1 MSALR
6 LPGARRSADAA
17 SPLAKA
23 FARAKAE
30 GGRLSSPTSPPAIP
44 ISRRPSGW
52 PSPWRRP
59 GADILELGVPFSD
72 PIADGPVNQ
81 AAAAR
86 ALASGTTLVGILALV
101 ARLQP
106 RLGIPI
112 VLFTYFNPI
121 HAYGVERFAEHAAA
135 SGVDGVLCVDLPP
148 EEAEGEYLDAL
159 RAHGLDAIFLLA
171 PTSTRDRVRAVAR
184 LGSGFV
190 YYVSRTGVTG
200 EQSELPA
207 ALAREAKA
215 LGKAL
220 RLPLAVGFGISTRP
234 QVAAVA
240 RIADGVVVGSALVRL
255 IAAAGKTRR
264 STTSSTPAPATSPP
278 ARSVADGGVG
288 RSALAG
294 R

>member
-1 MSALR
+1 MSQGR
-6 LPGARRSADAA
+6 PISQ
-17 SPLAKA
+17 A
-23 FARAKAE
+23 FARAKSERRAAFIPYITAGDPDLE
-30 GGRLSSPTSPPAIP
+30 GTEILALALAAA
-44 ISRRPSGW
+44 
-52 PSPWRRP
+52 

-101 ARLQP
+101 ARLQS

-159 RAHGLDAIFLLA
+159 AAHGLDAIFLLS
-171 PTSTRDRVRAVAR
+171 PTSTRDRVRAVAK

-200 EQSELPA
+200 EQTELPK
-207 ALAREAKA
+207 ALAREVKLLA
-215 LGKAL
+215 GSL
-220 RLPLAVGFGISTRP
+220 RRPLAVGFGISTQA
-234 QVAAVA
+234 QVAAIS

-255 IAAAGKTRR
+255 IGEAAGHSGLEERVFELARELAAGTRR
-264 STTSSTPAPATSPP
+264 
-278 ARSVADGGVG
+278 R
-288 RSALAG
+288 
-294 R
+294 

>member
-1 MSALR
+1 
-6 LPGARRSADAA
+6 
-17 SPLAKA
+17 
-23 FARAKAE
+23 
-30 GGRLSSPTSPPAIP
+30 
-44 ISRRPSGW
+44 
-52 PSPWRRP
+52 
-59 GADILELGVPFSD
+59 VPFSD

-86 ALASGTTLVGILALV
+86 ALAAGTTLAGILALV
-101 ARLQP
+101 ARL
-106 RLGIPI
+106 RAKLGIPV

-159 RAHGLDAIFLLA
+159 RAHGIDAIFLLA
-171 PTSTRDRVRAVAR
+171 PTSTRERIRSVAR

-200 EQSELPA
+200 EQTELPA
-207 ALAREAKA
+207 ELAREVKA

-220 RLPLAVGFGISTRP
+220 DLPLAVGFGISTRA

-240 RIADGVVVGSALVRL
+240 KLADGVVVGSALVRL
-255 IAAAGKTRR
+255 IGESGRTANLADLVL
-264 STTSSTPAPATSPP
+264 
-278 ARSVADGGVG
+278 ARARD
-288 RSALAG
+288 LAG
-294 R
+294 GTGSRR

>member
-1 MSALR
+1 MKLLGALALR
-6 LPGARRSADAA
+6 RAA
-17 SPLAKA
+17 TTGRPLTQA
-23 FARAKAE
+23 FARARAE
-30 GGRLSSPTSPPAIP
+30 RRAAFIPYITAGDPDLAATERLAVTLAAA
-44 ISRRPSGW
+44 
-52 PSPWRRP
+52 

-72 PIADGPVNQ
+72 PIADGPANQ

-106 RLGIPI
+106 RLGIPV

-121 HAYGVERFAEHAAA
+121 HAYGVARFAEHAAA

-159 RAHGLDAIFLLA
+159 RARGLDAIFLLA
-171 PTSTRDRVRAVAR
+171 PTSTRERVRAVAR

-200 EQSELPA
+200 EQGELPE

-215 LGKAL
+215 LGKTL
-220 RLPLAVGFGISTRP
+220 KLPLAVGFGISTRA

-240 RIADGVVVGSALVRL
+240 KVADGVVVGSALVRL
-255 IAAAGKTRR
+255 IGEAGDAPELEALVHERACDLAAGTRR
-264 STTSSTPAPATSPP
+264 
-278 ARSVADGGVG
+278 R
-288 RSALAG
+288 
-294 R
+294 

>member
-1 MSALR
+1 MRILSSLAT
-6 LPGARRSADAA
+6 RRAAAAA
-17 SPLAKA
+17 SPLSRA
-23 FARAKAE
+23 FARAQGE
-30 GGRLSSPTSPPAIP
+30 GRAAFIP
-44 ISRRPSGW
+44 FITAGDPDLAATERFAVALAAA
-52 PSPWRRP
+52 

-106 RLGIPI
+106 KLGIPI
-112 VLFTYFNPI
+112 VLFTYFNPL
-121 HAYGVERFAEHAAA
+121 HAYGIARFAEHAAA

-148 EEAEGEYLDAL
+148 EEAEGEYLEAL
-159 RAHGLDAIFLLA
+159 RAHGLAAIFLLA
-171 PTSTRDRVRAVAR
+171 PTSTRERVRAVAR

-200 EQSELPA
+200 EQGELPE

-220 RLPLAVGFGISTRP
+220 QLPLAVGFGISSRP

-240 RIADGVVVGSALVRL
+240 KVADGVVVGSALVRL
-255 IAAAGKTRR
+255 IGEAAAAPDLADRIFERAQDLAAGTRR
-264 STTSSTPAPATSPP
+264 
-278 ARSVADGGVG
+278 R
-288 RSALAG
+288 R
-294 R
+294 